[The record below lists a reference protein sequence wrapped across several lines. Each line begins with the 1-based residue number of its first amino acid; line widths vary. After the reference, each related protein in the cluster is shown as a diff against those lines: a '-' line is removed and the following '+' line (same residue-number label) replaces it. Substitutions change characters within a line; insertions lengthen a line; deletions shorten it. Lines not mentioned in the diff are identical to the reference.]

1 MSDEKRKQPR
11 APLSIHPIGQPP
23 SSDVVLGQGLEVVL
37 GQGSDVVV
45 GQGSDVVLGQGL
57 D

>member
-23 SSDVVLGQGLEVVL
+23 SSDVVVGQGLEVVL
-37 GQGSDVVV
+37 GQGL
-45 GQGSDVVLGQGL
+45 DVVLGQGL